1 MFDAF
6 WIMKYIHFAR
16 DNFHKQV
23 HVLDASNELLLE
35 LGVINQP
42 LKTELE
48 TLIKFR
54 ILDKSRVVS

>member
-1 MFDAF
+1 
-6 WIMKYIHFAR
+6 MKYVHFSR

-23 HVLDASNELLLE
+23 PVLDASNELLLE

-48 TLIKFR
+48 ALIKFR
-54 ILDKSRVVS
+54 ILDKNREVK